1 MKTVID
7 VVTAVMLLGLAAVF
21 GGACHQFRE
30 KSKNI
35 TKGMV
40 CGSIVALIAGVGLV
54 IIKYASDT
62 VVPFMYERKHL
73 IVYGAILVI
82 VAALA
87 YLYRNNRKS
96 IPLVWAIVGLL
107 AGTGVVLNLFW

>member
-1 MKTVID
+1 VETVID
-7 VVTAVMLLGLAAVF
+7 ILTAIMLLGLAAVF
-21 GGACHQFRE
+21 GGACRQLRE

-73 IVYGAILVI
+73 IAYCAILGV

-87 YLYRNNRKS
+87 YLYRNSRKS
-96 IPLVWAIVGLL
+96 IPLVWAIVGLV
-107 AGTGVVLNLFW
+107 AGTGIVLNLFW

>member
-1 MKTVID
+1 
-7 VVTAVMLLGLAAVF
+7 MLLGLAAVF
-21 GGACHQFRE
+21 GGACHQLKE

-35 TKGMV
+35 TDGMV

-54 IIKYASDT
+54 IIKYATDT

-73 IVYGAILVI
+73 ITYSAILLI

-87 YLYRNNRKS
+87 YLFRNNRKS
-96 IPLVWAIVGLL
+96 IPLVWAIVALL
-107 AGTGVVLNLFW
+107 AGTGIVLNLFW